1 MDSSSASV
9 GSRSQSSSSVAC
21 RSHQASRVGGG
32 LLVDRRVGE
41 QRPLAELGGRL
52 EALDL
57 EQLGQLPLQRRLAPR
72 LPFRAPSSAAT
83 LSENGTPSTI
93 LSKPDPML
101 FRQIIHEDLGCASY
115 LVGDPA
121 PGVAAVVDPQWD
133 IDPYLNLAR
142 LHGVRIEHV
151 LETHNHA
158 DHVSGHGR
166 LARATGATIHVSE
179 LAEAE
184 YEHEPFADGW
194 TLELGEAVS
203 IEAIHTPGHR
213 PEHTSFLLRDAE
225 RGGDPVAVLSGDSLF
240 VGDVAR
246 PDLAVEPR
254 EGAAGIFRSLHERLL
269 ALPDEVEVWPGHLG
283 GSLCGSSGI
292 DLKTSSTIGFERRH
306 NRALAFADEA
316 EFVEDA
322 VASIGERPPNVEHI
336 VALNRGPLIES
347 IGSPAR
353 LTPRRFEAAIAAGAF
368 AVDSRT
374 NEQFDEAHIPGA
386 ISASAYDTGFATK
399 VAQVVPPDGE
409 VVVVAAS
416 DGNELEAAELLAAVG
431 LRVRGFLGGGM
442 SAWRAEE
449 RPVARIEPIGPERAG
464 RSCSRATSHRWSSTC
479 AAPASTPTG
488 HIAGS
493 LHIPYGELAR
503 RLDELPRDR
512 ALATICKGG
521 KRSGLAASVL
531 QREGFETIHVARGGV
546 GTWKTEGRPVETRSA
561 CVGDHPGRGST

>member
-1 MDSSSASV
+1 
-9 GSRSQSSSSVAC
+9 
-21 RSHQASRVGGG
+21 
-32 LLVDRRVGE
+32 
-41 QRPLAELGGRL
+41 
-52 EALDL
+52 
-57 EQLGQLPLQRRLAPR
+57 
-72 LPFRAPSSAAT
+72 
-83 LSENGTPSTI
+83 
-93 LSKPDPML
+93 ML

-115 LVGDPA
+115 LVGDSA
-121 PGVAAVVDPQWD
+121 AGVAAVVDPQWD
-133 IDPYLNLAR
+133 IDPYLSLAR

-166 LARATGATIHVSE
+166 LARASGATIHVSG

-184 YEHEPFADGW
+184 YEHEPFDDGW
-194 TLELGEAVS
+194 TLALGDAVTIEAV
-203 IEAIHTPGHR
+203 HTPGHR
-213 PEHTSFLLRDAE
+213 PEHTSFLLRDAG

-306 NRALAFADEA
+306 NRALGLTDEA
-316 EFVEDA
+316 EFIEDA
-322 VASIGERPPNVEHI
+322 IASIGERPPNVEHI

-347 IGSPAR
+347 IGAPAR
-353 LTPRRFEAAIAAGAF
+353 LTPRRFEAAIATGAL

-399 VAQVVPPDGE
+399 VAQVVPPEAE

-431 LRVRGFLGGGM
+431 LGVRGFLGGGM

-449 RPVARIEPIGPERAG
+449 RPVARIEPIGPGDLAELLAG
-464 RSCSRATSHRWSSTC
+464 EEPPLVLDVRSAGEYRE
-479 AAPASTPTG
+479 G

-493 LHIPYGELAR
+493 LHIPYGELPR

-512 ALATICKGG
+512 TLAAICKGG

-531 QREGFETIHVARGGV
+531 QREGFATIHVAYGGV
-546 GTWKTEGRPVETRSA
+546 GTWQEEGRPVEA
-561 CVGDHPGRGST
+561 GAVPA

>member
-1 MDSSSASV
+1 
-9 GSRSQSSSSVAC
+9 
-21 RSHQASRVGGG
+21 
-32 LLVDRRVGE
+32 
-41 QRPLAELGGRL
+41 
-52 EALDL
+52 
-57 EQLGQLPLQRRLAPR
+57 
-72 LPFRAPSSAAT
+72 
-83 LSENGTPSTI
+83 
-93 LSKPDPML
+93 
-101 FRQIIHEDLGCASY
+101 
-115 LVGDPA
+115 
-121 PGVAAVVDPQWD
+121 
-133 IDPYLNLAR
+133 
-142 LHGVRIEHV
+142 
-151 LETHNHA
+151 
-158 DHVSGHGR
+158 
-166 LARATGATIHVSE
+166 
-179 LAEAE
+179 
-184 YEHEPFADGW
+184 
-194 TLELGEAVS
+194 
-203 IEAIHTPGHR
+203 
-213 PEHTSFLLRDAE
+213 
-225 RGGDPVAVLSGDSLF
+225 VLSGDCLF

-246 PDLAVEPR
+246 PDLAIEPR
-254 EGAAGIFRSLHERLL
+254 DGAAGIFRSLHDRLL
-269 ALPDEVEVWPGHLG
+269 SLPDEVELWPGHLG

-292 DLKTSSTIGFERRH
+292 SLKTSSTIGFERTH
-306 NRALAFADEA
+306 NRALGIADEA
-316 EFVEDA
+316 EFIEDA
-322 VASIGERPPNVEHI
+322 VASIGARPPNVEHI

-399 VAQVVPPDGE
+399 VAQVVPPEGE

-449 RPVARIEPIGPERAG
+449 RPVARIEPIGPDGLAELLEGDEPPLVLDVRGADEYAG
-464 RSCSRATSHRWSSTC
+464 
-479 AAPASTPTG
+479 G

-493 LHIPYGELAR
+493 LHIPYGELPR

-546 GTWKTEGRPVETRSA
+546 GTWEQEGRPVESA
-561 CVGDHPGRGST
+561 EAPV